1 MSCNNLTLFPA
12 NIYLFNVNNGDS
24 KKRCEICSNVTIKTP
39 ERRLVFLLLTLKKYI
54 LAGLIHKITGNITCS
69 QSTIMKLNHGHC
81 YGVGKFEFEQI
92 GATWDFCYSFNF
104 KLNKVSKNN

>member
-1 MSCNNLTLFPA
+1 MFKRYNKNTRTTSGVSIVTL
-12 NIYLFNVNNGDS
+12 N
-24 KKRCEICSNVTIKTP
+24 
-39 ERRLVFLLLTLKKYI
+39 KYI

>member
-1 MSCNNLTLFPA
+1 MSTMETVKKGVKYVQRYNKNTRTTSGVSIVTL
-12 NIYLFNVNNGDS
+12 N
-24 KKRCEICSNVTIKTP
+24 
-39 ERRLVFLLLTLKKYI
+39 KYI